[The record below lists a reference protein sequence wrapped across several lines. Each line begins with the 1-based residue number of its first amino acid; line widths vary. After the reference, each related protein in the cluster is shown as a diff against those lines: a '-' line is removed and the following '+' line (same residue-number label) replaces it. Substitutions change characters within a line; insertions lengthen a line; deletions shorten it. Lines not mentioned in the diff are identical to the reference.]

1 MTEADYNNLLYQY
14 RSGNLIPVLGSD
26 LFKIKTP
33 QGTLL
38 SLEEHFMLTL
48 EKDGVGAED
57 EADNFNEFSFKH
69 IDLENLVDFIYS
81 EIDDKDRDTHLITQ
95 LAGLD
100 GFKLFLTTGY
110 DRTLEELLGDTVET
124 HIWNH
129 AVNTPV
135 QLNLTN
141 GKKKIVYLFGRIRKM
156 DEPNNSISFN
166 DVDRMESLYNLV
178 LTNTKSNSRENYSL
192 LEYLRGKTLLFI
204 GNNFQDWFIR
214 FAIRILCNAP
224 YNNIKRRVY
233 IIDDVNRKLNFEKFF
248 FTRFEIKLIYDHPI
262 SEFINK
268 LTNTI
273 RDAEKERVAFDQ
285 NQVFISYDRDDTA
298 GADTL
303 YQMLRNNRINTWLDR
318 PDLQAGDHKEEIDR
332 QIVTT
337 SVFITLLSKGLVEK
351 PEAESYV
358 KYHEWKTAEERFKAN
373 KYLERTRTA
382 YKPFTILPIAIDD
395 FNGYID
401 RLPEFIKANN
411 IYSLTRPD
419 LLQQIEQVLNQ

>member
-14 RSGNLIPVLGSD
+14 RGGNLIPVLGSD
-26 LFKIKTP
+26 LFKIKAP
-33 QGTLL
+33 QGILL
-38 SLEEHFMLTL
+38 SLEEHFMQTL
-48 EKDGVGAED
+48 EKDGVGADD

-81 EIDDKDRDTHLITQ
+81 EIDDKDRDTHLLTQ

-124 HIWNH
+124 HTWNH

-141 GKKKIVYLFGRIRKM
+141 GKKKLVYLFGRIRKM

-166 DVDRMESLYNLV
+166 DVDRMESLYNLI

-224 YNNIKRRVY
+224 YNNIKRRV
-233 IIDDVNRKLNFEKFF
+233 
-248 FTRFEIKLIYDHPI
+248 
-262 SEFINK
+262 
-268 LTNTI
+268 
-273 RDAEKERVAFDQ
+273 
-285 NQVFISYDRDDTA
+285 
-298 GADTL
+298 
-303 YQMLRNNRINTWLDR
+303 
-318 PDLQAGDHKEEIDR
+318 
-332 QIVTT
+332 
-337 SVFITLLSKGLVEK
+337 
-351 PEAESYV
+351 
-358 KYHEWKTAEERFKAN
+358 
-373 KYLERTRTA
+373 
-382 YKPFTILPIAIDD
+382 
-395 FNGYID
+395 
-401 RLPEFIKANN
+401 
-411 IYSLTRPD
+411 
-419 LLQQIEQVLNQ
+419 